1 MVLVEKETGKSYVP
15 MYEEKHHKKEYASKG
30 VAGTALGLGI
40 AGTALAL
47 LNGGLN
53 GCGNGVL
60 GVFGGNRCCCGNGNI
75 GTTAAMFADAAD
87 NRYLE
92 RKECED
98 YVTLVNGL
106 WERSYNQQKERFSD
120 RQVINQEMFGIY
132 SAMRNGFDAINA
144 KHNADLFALYKSTR
158 DDKDS
163 VLAEVGALRTE
174 VAVMKA
180 IRPYQDKLIQ
190 CDIDNV
196 AKDAN
201 FNLFRRTCRMISGE
215 VVLPNTPVVTGFGS
229 YNTCGCRNSSVKEIE

>member
-1 MVLVEKETGKSYVP
+1 MVLVDKESGRSYVP
-15 MYEEKHHKKEYASKG
+15 MGESEHNEKEYASKG

-40 AGTALAL
+40 AGTALWL

-53 GCGNGVL
+53 GCGNGL
-60 GVFGGNRCCCGNGNI
+60 FGIGGNCGNNA
-75 GTTAAMFADAAD
+75 GTTAALVAESAD

-98 YVTLVNGL
+98 YVNLVNGM
-106 WERSYNQQKERFSD
+106 WQKSYNQQQERFSD
-120 RQVINQEMFGIY
+120 RQTINQEMFGIY
-132 SAMRNGFDAINA
+132 AAMRNGFETINA
-144 KHNADLFALYKSTR
+144 KHNADLFSLYKSTR
-158 DDKDS
+158 DDKDA

-190 CDIDNV
+190 CDINNV
-196 AKDAN
+196 AQNAE

-215 VVLPNTPVVTGFGS
+215 VVLPNTPVVTGYGS
-229 YNTCGCRNSSVKEIE
+229 YTPCGCGQTQTTTPAA

>member
-1 MVLVEKETGKSYVP
+1 MMLVDKESGKSFVQ
-15 MYEEKHHKKEYASKG
+15 MEETEHNSKEYASKG

-40 AGTALAL
+40 AGTALWL
-47 LNGGLN
+47 LNGGLS
-53 GCGNGVL
+53 GCGNGL
-60 GVFGGNRCCCGNGNI
+60 FGLNNRCASNSIATG
-75 GTTAAMFADAAD
+75 AAIAAEAADA
-87 NRYLE
+87 RYLE

-106 WERSYNQQKERFSD
+106 WQKSYDQQKERFAD
-120 RQVINQEMFGIY
+120 RQTINQEMFGIY
-132 SAMRNGFDAINA
+132 SSMRNGFDTINS

-158 DDKDS
+158 DDKDA

-190 CDIDNV
+190 CDINNAAQQAD
-196 AKDAN
+196 

-215 VVLPNTPVVTGFGS
+215 VVLPNTPVVSGYGS
-229 YNTCGCRNSSVKEIE
+229 YNPCMCGSAATTTPAA

>member
-1 MVLVEKETGKSYVP
+1 MMLVDKESGKSFVQ
-15 MYEEKHHKKEYASKG
+15 MEETEHNSKEYASKG

-40 AGTALAL
+40 AGTALWL
-47 LNGGLN
+47 LNGGLG
-53 GCGNGVL
+53 GCGNGL
-60 GVFGGNRCCCGNGNI
+60 FGLNNHCGGNSIATG
-75 GTTAAMFADAAD
+75 AAIAAEAAD
-87 NRYLE
+87 TRYLE

-106 WERSYNQQKERFSD
+106 WQKSYDQQKERFAD
-120 RQVINQEMFGIY
+120 RQTINQEMFGIY
-132 SAMRNGFDAINA
+132 STMRNGFDAINA

-158 DDKDS
+158 DDKDA

-190 CDIDNV
+190 CDINNV
-196 AKDAN
+196 AQQAD

-215 VVLPNTPVVTGFGS
+215 VVLPNTPVVSGYGS
-229 YNTCGCRNSSVKEIE
+229 YNPCMCSSAATTTPAA

>member
-1 MVLVEKETGKSYVP
+1 MMLVDKESGKSFVQ
-15 MYEEKHHKKEYASKG
+15 MEETEHSKKEYASKG

-40 AGTALAL
+40 AGTALWL

-53 GCGNGVL
+53 GCGGSI
-60 GVFGGNRCCCGNGNI
+60 FGLGNRGCCDNAAAGIVASANI
-75 GTTAAMFADAAD
+75 NND
-87 NRYLE
+87 RYLE

-106 WERSYNQQKERFSD
+106 WQKSYTQQQERFAD
-120 RQVINQEMFGIY
+120 RQTINQEMFGIY
-132 SAMRNGFDAINA
+132 SSMRNGFDAITA

-158 DDKDS
+158 DDKDA

-190 CDIDNV
+190 CDINNV
-196 AKDAN
+196 AQQAD

-215 VVLPNTPVVTGFGS
+215 VVLPNTPVITGYGS
-229 YNTCGCRNSSVKEIE
+229 YNPCACNSSTTTNAA

>member
-1 MVLVEKETGKSYVP
+1 MMLVDKESGKSFVQ
-15 MYEEKHHKKEYASKG
+15 MEETEHNKKEYASKG

-40 AGTALAL
+40 AGTALWL

-53 GCGNGVL
+53 GCGNGL
-60 GVFGGNRCCCGNGNI
+60 FGLNNRCGCGNV
-75 GTTAAMFADAAD
+75 GTGIAIAAESAD

-106 WERSYNQQKERFSD
+106 WQKSYSQQQERFSD
-120 RQVINQEMFGIY
+120 RQTINQEMFGIY
-132 SAMRNGFDAINA
+132 STMRDGFDTINA
-144 KHNADLFALYKSTR
+144 KFNAGMFGLYKSTR
-158 DDKDS
+158 DDKDA
-163 VLAEVGALRTE
+163 VMAEVNALRTE

-190 CDIDNV
+190 CDINNV
-196 AKDAN
+196 AQQAD

-215 VVLPNTPVVTGFGS
+215 VVLPNTPIVTGYGS
-229 YNTCGCRNSSVKEIE
+229 YRNCGCEHSSTAKTA